1 MESVL
6 EEVRTLVGTL
16 RTASYTQREPLK
28 ERLIALSAGAVGAQ
42 VRDLLESMKRG
53 ELLEVQWEIEEVIDA
68 TAPKA
73 AAPPPPAPVEPPKAE
88 EPEDP
93 NRPLTSKDLV
103 MIYDDPRGLVLH
115 KTKTGGDRWFATQFD
130 PQTRQPQTFEL
141 HPEEIAQL
149 KQTLAGSPHWV
160 LGSGVIT
167 APAAALGRP
176 PGR

>member
-1 MESVL
+1 
-6 EEVRTLVGTL
+6 
-16 RTASYTQREPLK
+16 
-28 ERLIALSAGAVGAQ
+28 
-42 VRDLLESMKRG
+42 
-53 ELLEVQWEIEEVIDA
+53 
-68 TAPKA
+68 
-73 AAPPPPAPVEPPKAE
+73 
-88 EPEDP
+88 
-93 NRPLTSKDLV
+93 

-115 KTKTGGDRWFATQFD
+115 KTKTGGERWFATQFD